1 MLSLSTK
8 DDLEEEMF
16 SPSLSSQVQLVVDMV
31 QSSPTLAMVHKLVW
45 RVETVILVFTLAIIG
60 LSIARYYS
68 VNIKIQIFPKFIIIQ
83 DLSISHFV
91 QPVFL

>member
-31 QSSPTLAMVHKLVW
+31 QSCPILVMVHKLVW

-60 LSIARYYS
+60 LSITRYYS
-68 VNIKIQIFPKFIIIQ
+68 VNIQKN
-83 DLSISHFV
+83 
-91 QPVFL
+91 